1 MKRKNE
7 GWLFIVNPVAG
18 GGYAGSCVSTLR
30 EMMGKHGVDGEV
42 VATRARGHATELA
55 AEAAG
60 RGVPRIVGVGGDGTF
75 GEIAQALVGRR
86 GVTFGAVAAGTGN
99 DFIHALGFPDRFV
112 EPHWAAL
119 FAAAVAGMDVGRCN
133 GRCFVNGM
141 GLGFDAQVALENY
154 RSTDG
159 GVKPGSRSKY
169 TWHIVKNL
177 FGYRE
182 RLMRVT
188 LGGRTVEQR
197 SFLNTI
203 ANGRRL
209 AGGIPITP
217 RAFVDDGLLDVCMTD
232 PLNLLQRFRELSSFT
247 KGKHLADPVVH
258 YHQVDRAC
266 FEFEGDAPAHL
277 DGEVISGKRFDVDI
291 VPRGLRAIYDPSGE
305 HAFGSPG
312 KR

>member
-1 MKRKNE
+1 MKRND
-7 GWLFIVNPVAG
+7 GWVFIVNPVAG
-18 GGYAGSCVSTLR
+18 GGYAGSCVGTLR
-30 EMMGKHGVDGEV
+30 QAMQRHGVDGEIV
-42 VATRARGHATELA
+42 LTKARGHATELA
-55 AEAAG
+55 AGHAA

-75 GEIAQALVGRR
+75 GEIAQGLAGRP
-86 GVTFGAVAAGTGN
+86 GVLFGAVAAGTGN
-99 DFIHALGFPDRFV
+99 DFVHALGFPGRFA
-112 EPHWAAL
+112 EPQWAAL
-119 FAAAVAGMDVGRCN
+119 FAATAAGMDVGRCN

-182 RLMRVT
+182 RPMRVT
-188 LGGRTVEQR
+188 LDGRTVEQR

-217 RAFVDDGLLDVCMTD
+217 RALVDDGLLDVCMTD
-232 PLNLLQRFRELSSFT
+232 PLNLLERFRELGSFT
-247 KGKHLADPVVH
+247 KGAHLGDPVVH
-258 YHQVDRAC
+258 YRQVDRAC
-266 FEFEGDAPAHL
+266 FEFDGEAPAHL
-277 DGEVISGKRFDVDI
+277 DGEVISGRRFDIEVL
-291 VPRGLRAIYDPSGE
+291 PRGLRAIYDPAGA
-305 HAFGSPG
+305 HCFGLRAP
-312 KR
+312 